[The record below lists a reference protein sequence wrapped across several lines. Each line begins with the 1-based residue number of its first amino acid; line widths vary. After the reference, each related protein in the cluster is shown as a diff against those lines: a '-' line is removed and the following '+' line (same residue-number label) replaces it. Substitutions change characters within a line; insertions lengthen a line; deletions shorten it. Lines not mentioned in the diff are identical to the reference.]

1 VSPINPGVRPAPA
14 AAASST
20 APADGAGE
28 PGRLVY
34 RIGMVGPSRVGKT
47 SLITALL
54 HDGQRLLEGTPISMK
69 AVGTATQK
77 RLSQHRRELDG
88 SLLAGEFD
96 AGALGGSQDQFTF
109 HLLLDTGVPDTGIE
123 LQVLDYPGG
132 WLDPHTRPAGV
143 DAQWE
148 ECERFLEE
156 CSVLIVP
163 VDAAVL
169 MEATTASHLRAV
181 PGILGTP
188 QVTDVVRSW
197 LKRRNERPDEPALLL
212 LSPVK
217 CESYFDDNGGRR
229 DQSAT
234 LLQWVRK
241 VYRSLIELVPNEA
254 PDVRSM
260 RVVYAP
266 VDTIGCVEILRAD
279 WLPEPDEPG
288 ALTFVAHYGVRPP
301 GERSV
306 KGTEDIMIALC
317 RQLVAGRQ
325 KVEEREAGLRREQA
339 DTAQTFADRDEGFFR
354 NIWYLVSGERRL
366 RADAARSS
374 REDAIQAAERAR
386 ALTAIVESL
395 ARRAHSDRVHQW

>member
-1 VSPINPGVRPAPA
+1 VSQTPTTENATATSAATDRPGE
-14 AAASST
+14 
-20 APADGAGE
+20 G
-28 PGRLVY
+28 GRLVY

-69 AVGTATQK
+69 AIGTATQK

-123 LQVLDYPGG
+123 LQLLDYPGG

-143 DAQWE
+143 EAQWE
-148 ECERFLEE
+148 ECERFLEQ

-169 MEATTASHLRAV
+169 MEATTASHLRNV
-181 PGILGTP
+181 PTILGTP

-197 LKRRNERPDEPALLL
+197 LKRRNERPDEPALLML
-212 LSPVK
+212 CPVK

-229 DQSAT
+229 DLSAT
-234 LLQWVRK
+234 LLQWVRR
-241 VYRSLIELVPNEA
+241 VYRQVIELVPNEA
-254 PDVRSM
+254 PDVRNI
-260 RVVYAP
+260 RTVYAP

-279 WLPEPDEPG
+279 WLAEPDEPG

-317 RQLVAGRQ
+317 RQLVSGRA

-339 DTAQTFADRDEGFFR
+339 DAAQTFADRDEGFFR
-354 NIWYLVSGERRL
+354 NIWFLISGERRL
-366 RADAARSS
+366 RADAARTS
-374 REDAIQAAERAR
+374 REEAIQAADRAR
-386 ALTAIVESL
+386 ALRGIVESL
-395 ARRAHSDRVHQW
+395 ARRAHSDRVTQW

>member
-1 VSPINPGVRPAPA
+1 VTEYATSTPAPSVA
-14 AAASST
+14 AR
-20 APADGAGE
+20 PGPPGE
-28 PGRLVY
+28 PGPGRLVY

-69 AVGTATQK
+69 AIGTATQK

-123 LQVLDYPGG
+123 LQLLDYPGG

-143 DAQWE
+143 EAQWE
-148 ECERFLEE
+148 ECERFLEQ

-163 VDAAVL
+163 IDAAVL

-181 PGILGTP
+181 PTVLGTP
-188 QVTDVVRSW
+188 QVTDVVRTW

-212 LSPVK
+212 LCPVK

-229 DQSAT
+229 DLSAT
-234 LLQWVRK
+234 LLQWVRR
-241 VYRSLIELVPNEA
+241 VYRSMIELVPNEA
-254 PDVRSM
+254 PDVRNM
-260 RVVYAP
+260 RAVYAP

-288 ALTFVAHYGVRPP
+288 ALTFMAHYGVRPP

-325 KVEEREAGLRREQA
+325 KVEEREAGLRRQTA
-339 DTAQTFADRDEGFFR
+339 DAAQTFAERDEGFFR
-354 NIWYLVSGERRL
+354 NIWFLVTGERRL
-366 RADAARSS
+366 RADAARTS
-374 REDAIQAAERAR
+374 REEAIQAADRAQ
-386 ALTAIVESL
+386 ALTGIVESL
-395 ARRAHSDRVHQW
+395 SRRAHSERVHQW

>member
-1 VSPINPGVRPAPA
+1 
-14 AAASST
+14 
-20 APADGAGE
+20 
-28 PGRLVY
+28 
-34 RIGMVGPSRVGKT
+34 MVGPSRVGKT

-69 AVGTATQK
+69 AIGTATQK

-181 PGILGTP
+181 PTILGTP

-212 LSPVK
+212 LCPVK

-241 VYRSLIELVPNEA
+241 VYRAVIELVPNEA
-254 PDVRSM
+254 PDVRNM
-260 RVVYAP
+260 RAVYAP

-317 RQLVAGRQ
+317 RQLVSGRQ

-339 DTAQTFADRDEGFFR
+339 DTAQTFAERDEGFFR

-386 ALTAIVESL
+386 ALTGIVESL

>member
-1 VSPINPGVRPAPA
+1 VSQTPTTHPTPGTTPAPA
-14 AAASST
+14 E
-20 APADGAGE
+20 PGE
-28 PGRLVY
+28 AGRLVY

-69 AVGTATQK
+69 AIGTATQK

-123 LQVLDYPGG
+123 LQLLDYPGG

-148 ECERFLEE
+148 ECERFLEQ

-169 MEATTASHLRAV
+169 MEATTAAHLRNV
-181 PGILGTP
+181 PTVLGTP

-197 LKRRNERPDEPALLL
+197 LKRRNERPDEPALLML
-212 LSPVK
+212 CPVK

-229 DQSAT
+229 DLSST
-234 LLQWVRK
+234 LLQWVRR
-241 VYRSLIELVPNEA
+241 VYRQVIELVPNEA
-254 PDVRSM
+254 PDVRNI
-260 RVVYAP
+260 RTVYAP

-317 RQLVAGRQ
+317 RQLVAGRAR
-325 KVEEREAGLRREQA
+325 VEEREAGLRREQA
-339 DTAQTFADRDEGFFR
+339 DAAQTFADRDEGFFR
-354 NIWYLVSGERRL
+354 NIWFLISGERKL
-366 RADAARSS
+366 RGEAARTS
-374 REDAIQAAERAR
+374 REEAIQAADRAR
-386 ALTAIVESL
+386 ALRGIVESL
-395 ARRAHSDRVHQW
+395 ARRAHSDRVTQW